1 MTAMLIITDTSL
13 DGMMEALPPNGD
25 PLGTTGPHGITL
37 PDGRTVIPKC
47 WRPRLVCGP
56 VEVVDWT
63 SDSLR
68 RRLNGLLGTDSEWMF
83 YLTVGRDGHSIWDLM
98 FVYRYLSCHD
108 GTIGLYS
115 ELNQP
120 LSPEVPVTRIDI
132 SSKGPGMKPLTWT
145 PKSDVLY
152 LFTDPSRT
160 ASSHD
165 TAILD
170 RTRRDEEGPHGCW
183 IPSDGITLGEL
194 MGICGNAV
202 ANYTV
207 YGASQDG
214 IQVSGEPVEVVTDL
228 PGSWEFEGE
237 WKGPLRS
244 RGVSVHADRR
254 VVRYG
259 LYGMSGQMECFEAM
273 GVGGHHAAFDNETF
287 GMAVVVDLGECD

>member
-1 MTAMLIITDTSL
+1 MIAMLIIADTSL
-13 DGMMEALPPNGD
+13 DGMMEALPPKGD
-25 PLGTTGPHGITL
+25 PLGTSGPHGVTL

-47 WRPRLVCGP
+47 WMPRLVCGP

-68 RRLNGLLGTDSEWMF
+68 KRLNDLLGTDSEWMF
-83 YLTVGRDGHSIWDLM
+83 YLSVGRDGHSIWDLL
-98 FVYRYLSCHD
+98 FVYRYLSRHD

-120 LSPEVPVTRIDI
+120 LSPEVPVARIDV
-132 SSKGPGMKPLTWT
+132 STKGPGMKPLTLT
-145 PKSDVLY
+145 PKSDVLC
-152 LFTDPSRT
+152 LFTDSSRT
-160 ASSHD
+160 ASGHD

-170 RTRRDEEGPHGCW
+170 RTRRVEEGHRGCW
-183 IPSDGITLGEL
+183 TPSDGITLGKL

-207 YGASQDG
+207 YGTSQYG
-214 IQVSGEPVEVVTDL
+214 KQVSAEPVEVVTDL
-228 PGSWEFEGE
+228 PVFWEHKGE

-254 VVRYG
+254 VMRYG
-259 LYGMSGQMECFEAM
+259 LYGMSGQTECFEAM
-273 GVGGHHAAFDNETF
+273 GVRGHHAAFDNETF
-287 GMAVVVDLGECD
+287 GMAVVVDLGE

>member
-214 IQVSGEPVEVVTDL
+214 IQVSGEPVEVVAREDKVL
-228 PGSWEFEGE
+228 PAPAASAAPGAPEG
-237 WKGPLRS
+237 KAVLR
-244 RGVSVHADRR
+244 RQIGHIGRAAAPFRTAQVDVMVSHHGCPSPV
-254 VVRYG
+254 
-259 LYGMSGQMECFEAM
+259 LPSG
-273 GVGGHHAAFDNETF
+273 
-287 GMAVVVDLGECD
+287 